1 MPYDNLHGLTFETAI
16 GWKVGNIIIFD
27 ATQLHCSNNFKS
39 GFGPTAKPKEKHA
52 LSLFTNL
59 GILNENHI

>member
-1 MPYDNLHGLTFETAI
+1 MPYDNLYGLSFETAI
-16 GWKVGNIIIFD
+16 KWEVGNIIIFD

-39 GFGPTAKPKEKHA
+39 ETLKEKHA

-59 GILNENHI
+59 GILNENRV